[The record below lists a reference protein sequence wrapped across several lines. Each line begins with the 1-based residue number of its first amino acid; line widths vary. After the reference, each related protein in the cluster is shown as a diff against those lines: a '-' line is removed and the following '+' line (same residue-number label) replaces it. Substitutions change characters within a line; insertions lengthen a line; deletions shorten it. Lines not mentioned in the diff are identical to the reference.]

1 MHNDGD
7 SFATG
12 QTRKQRANQIARFAE
27 CQRRKRNWIN
37 FADIADWCS
46 REGGSIRPDE
56 TKRAVALDGLA
67 EDHLAGDFD
76 ENGRSRVLFL
86 PLDVRKARLTRDE
99 LREVIKHNYDGDR
112 GRSQYLPNCWL
123 ARAMAEGFFARHR
136 LGDLPAP
143 LVVQPRAN
151 DNCG

>member
-46 REGGSIRPDE
+46 REGGSITPDE

-123 ARAMAEGFFARHR
+123 ARAMAEGFFARRR
-136 LGDLPAP
+136 LGEFPA
-143 LVVQPRAN
+143 
-151 DNCG
+151 C